1 MPAATTKKPED
12 REFVVHS
19 GASVH
24 MVSKRDLRSASKR
37 RGATENVR
45 ELDLFV
51 TVMLLE
57 ETPAV
62 LSLGKLCEDHG
73 KTYHWICGQKPHL
86 IRNGKRIDCN
96 ISNYVPFVVPGLSAS
111 SSSMTHSPASST
123 FSSRD
128 SVFDVRRYAENP
140 VPERSGSTSE
150 ELRTTP
156 MHRPTETENRHKMKD
171 AKKYTAIY
179 CMTCRTGCR
188 SAEKFWSMKVVLL
201 EPRGNLAPEV
211 QDTSSSSHELP
222 MQPRAEVEPNS
233 GKHSVYTHFP
243 KNRNCDI
250 CLRSKITRAS
260 CRRRTGTVVPKAVN
274 LGDSITADHNVP
286 SEGCESRQNH
296 RYAVVVQ
303 DLATQWF
310 QSNQC
315 KTKTSQENQKSLHK
329 FLEPT
334 RKPTV
339 IYRANSLEFGKSCEE
354 LSWNHCTSTPHRSET
369 NGTSAQSGLD
379 KDWWADSLECCC
391 YLRNIQ
397 DLLSDGKTPYERRF
411 GRTIY
416 RTSYTVWCN
425 GRILPYFCERPVET
439 TSIWS

>member
-1 MPAATTKKPED
+1 M
-12 REFVVHS
+12 
-19 GASVH
+19 
-24 MVSKRDLRSASKR
+24 
-37 RGATENVR
+37 
-45 ELDLFV
+45 
-51 TVMLLE
+51 
-57 ETPAV
+57 
-62 LSLGKLCEDHG
+62 
-73 KTYHWICGQKPHL
+73 
-86 IRNGKRIDCN
+86 
-96 ISNYVPFVVPGLSAS
+96 VPGLSAS
-111 SSSMTHSPASST
+111 SSSTTHSRTSST

-150 ELRTTP
+150 ELREEPP

-201 EPRGNLAPEV
+201 EPRRNLAPKV

-222 MQPRAEVEPNS
+222 MQPRAKVEPNS

-310 QSNQC
+310 QSNQR
-315 KTKTSQENQKSLHK
+315 KTKTSQENQKSLQK

-334 RKPTV
+334 RKSKVT
-339 IYRANSLEFGKSCEE
+339 YTGNSSEFGKSCEE

-369 NGTSAQSGLD
+369 NGISVQSGLD
-379 KDWWADSLECCC
+379 KDWWNEFPWNAAAICETF
-391 YLRNIQ
+391 RII
-397 DLLSDGKTPYERRF
+397 LSDGKTPD
-411 GRTIY
+411 
-416 RTSYTVWCN
+416 
-425 GRILPYFCERPVET
+425 
-439 TSIWS
+439 